1 MNHHVTKLG
10 LTVFKRVLILVI
22 PTAIGGIVGW
32 FLPVIVSG
40 LKRIPILSSNDL
52 IILIDSFHSFSVSVI
67 AMIIGIIAGFILSII
82 IFNES
87 LNIFIDDTK
96 IKLVIKEEETIIS
109 KNMVSAIFI
118 EEKQLKLLDN
128 DGKEIFSRVID
139 IPTEKVKDA
148 FLSHFYPWKNEDPYK
163 SCFQLWRLNE
173 EMVLGET
180 IQSIL
185 YSRRLSLR
193 EKDEKKANQLK
204 TDLNELG
211 VIVKDR
217 GEEQLIR
224 RITRG

>member
-10 LTVFKRVLILVI
+10 LTVFERALILVI

-52 IILIDSFHSFSVSVI
+52 IMLIDSFHSFSVSVI

-82 IFNES
+82 IFIES

-128 DGKEIFSRVID
+128 DGKEIFSREID
-139 IPTEKVKDA
+139 IQTEKVKDA

>member
-10 LTVFKRVLILVI
+10 LTVFERALILVI

-40 LKRIPILSSNDL
+40 LRRIPILSSNDL
-52 IILIDSFHSFSVSVI
+52 IMLIDSFHSFSVSVI

-96 IKLVIKEEETIIS
+96 IKLVIKAEETIIS

-128 DGKEIFSRVID
+128 EGKENFSREID

-148 FLSHFYPWKNEDPYK
+148 FLSHSYPWKNEDPYK